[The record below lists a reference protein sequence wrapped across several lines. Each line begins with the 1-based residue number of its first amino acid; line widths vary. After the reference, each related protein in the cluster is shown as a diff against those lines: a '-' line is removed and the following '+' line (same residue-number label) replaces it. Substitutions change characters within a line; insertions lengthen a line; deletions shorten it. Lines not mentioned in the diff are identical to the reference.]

1 MLRAF
6 ERAQM
11 LRCRSHTPDELI
23 RIIKSAAER
32 ARKNDA
38 VRLLEERLTELQKK
52 KAELR
57 RETDDSNRM
66 SETEID
72 TQIALI
78 DKKQRKTDDSNR
90 ISETEIDNQIAF
102 IARAAQQAQI
112 RSVFDGESTTATL
125 IQTIQSMR
133 SISLSGHALEDDDIK
148 VLAAALHTEASLE
161 LIDSIP
167 NRKPN
172 QTENKRL
179 LVTELNLENCNITDK
194 GALEV
199 AWMLEH
205 NTTLQSLNLSSN
217 PIGDAGATNIG
228 QSLRYNSTLSTLMLV
243 DCEIGTDGGEAIST
257 VLPKTNLRTLD
268 TRQNAIHGA
277 AARQLSGAVL
287 ESPLEVFSSVK
298 LRAIKEEDA
307 VRVDL
312 SSRGLGPTEALVM
325 AGLIRGTR
333 LKECNMVRNDI
344 TGEAAQELADAVL
357 GSKTLEVFST
367 IPITGIRNNEH
378 QELDFYNT
386 GLGPTEA
393 IVLAT
398 LIQESTTVTTLELP
412 NNRICGSWHDRDRW
426 GDAQMHGTYDPS
438 GIKALADALA
448 HSNLSRLD
456 VSCNHIGPAG
466 ATALIEALQSSRTH
480 GGEIRLTHLAV
491 THNNLNEDAH
501 ASLSSLVKNLEFDT
515 NETAD
520 QECW

>member
-23 RIIKSAAER
+23 RIIKSAA
-32 ARKNDA
+32 KNDA

-148 VLAAALHTEASLE
+148 VLAAALHTEASLNQAE
-161 LIDSIP
+161 
-167 NRKPN
+167 NRK
-172 QTENKRL
+172 L

-217 PIGDAGATNIG
+217 PIGDAGATSIG

-298 LRAIKEEDA
+298 LRAIKEQDA

-325 AGLIRGTR
+325 AGLIQDTR

-466 ATALIEALQSSRTH
+466 ATALIEALQSSRTD
-480 GGEIRLTHLAV
+480 GEQIRLTHLDVAY
-491 THNNLNEDAH
+491 NNLNEGAH
-501 ASLSSLVKNLEFDT
+501 ALSSLVTNLEFDT
-515 NETAD
+515 SETAD
-520 QECW
+520 GECG